1 VSGEGSMAERT
12 KEVQKKVAQVPE
24 RVERTRASRVF
35 SPQVDIVEKKEQMVV
50 TADMPGVDEKSVDIN
65 LDKNIL
71 TIFGAVEEDNLF
83 TKYQP
88 YHAEYGIGDYE
99 RVFTLSDE
107 INRDRIQ
114 ATVKNGVLKVILPKA
129 KAAKS
134 RRIAVKAE
142 A

>member
-1 VSGEGSMAERT
+1 MAETT
-12 KEVQKKVAQVPE
+12 KELQKKEAPAPE
-24 RVERTRASRVF
+24 RVERTRARTVF
-35 SPQVDIVEKKEQMVV
+35 SPQVDIVEKKEEIVV

-65 LDKNIL
+65 LEKNIL
-71 TIFGAVEEDNLF
+71 TIFGAVEEDNLL
-83 TKYQP
+83 TKHQL

-114 ATVKNGVLKVILPKA
+114 ATVRNGVLKVILPKA